1 MANYSS
7 VMMHFVNEICEIGL
21 ATFIFDIYL
30 KFTQTKDLARLFGM
44 PQGIP

>member
-21 ATFIFDIYL
+21 ATFIFDLYYKIY
-30 KFTQTKDLARLFGM
+30 TKDLTYVS
-44 PQGIP
+44 